1 MGKFFL
7 CCDQDQLPSC
17 QTSHKKLITMDACSN
32 FSTPKPQVTL
42 VLSII
47 HWTPTWH
54 SCCALPPILL
64 VARLSQANS
73 RVLFVIYI
81 PSKVC
86 FYLLGLPIWLFNLV
100 LVSLCNASFLGS
112 LGSIVTHS
120 HNAHFPLQNRTGTL
134 GIVTELLD
142 ETQGGTESL
151 GYICPKTCLFL
162 TRHSLLF

>member
-1 MGKFFL
+1 M
-7 CCDQDQLPSC
+7 
-17 QTSHKKLITMDACSN
+17 
-32 FSTPKPQVTL
+32 
-42 VLSII
+42 LSII
-47 HWTPTWH
+47 DWAPTWH
-54 SCCALPPILL
+54 SCYALPPILL

-100 LVSLCNASFLGS
+100 LVSLRNASFLGS

-120 HNAHFPLQNRTGTL
+120 HNASFPLQNRTGTL